1 MSLLLGRGDPQERAP
16 PKKPSVRQLSS
27 DPGEERAQLLALCT
41 PPQVPGVLA
50 QGV

>member
-1 MSLLLGRGDPQERAP
+1 MLLGRGDPQKRAP
-16 PKKPSVRQLSS
+16 PEKPSVRQLSS

-41 PPQVPGVLA
+41 APQVPGVLA